1 METKILSKVSLRS
14 CQKRID
20 RCAMRWVYRGLAVF
34 GITVMAGCASTQ
46 QKVARQDPFEAQ
58 LLGLEQQA
66 LNKRIP
72 QVLAEQEARLA
83 KLPDYYLPQPD
94 LQASPDVITPVSAD
108 VAASR
113 RQTGPIGR
121 VSN

>member
-1 METKILSKVSLRS
+1 METKILSKVSLSFREQRLNRS
-14 CQKRID
+14 
-20 RCAMRWVYRGLAVF
+20 AMQWLQLGFAAFSILA
-34 GITVMAGCASTQ
+34 MAGCATTQ
-46 QKVARQDPFEAQ
+46 QKVTRHDPFEAQ

-94 LQASPDVITPVSAD
+94 LQSSSDVITPVSPE

>member
-1 METKILSKVSLRS
+1 MGTEILSKVSLR
-14 CQKRID
+14 CGWKRID
-20 RCAMRWVYRGLAVF
+20 RCAMQWFQKGFAGL
-34 GITVMAGCASTQ
+34 GILVLAGCASTQ
-46 QKVARQDPFEAQ
+46 QKVSRQDPFEAQ

-83 KLPDYYLPQPD
+83 RLPDYYLPQPD
-94 LQASPDVITPVSAD
+94 LQTSSDVITPVSPE
-108 VAASR
+108 VSASR
-113 RQTGPIGR
+113 RQAGPIGR

>member
-1 METKILSKVSLRS
+1 MGTKILSKVSLRS
-14 CQKRID
+14 DKKRVD
-20 RCAMRWVYRGLAVF
+20 RSAMRWLRLGISGLGIAVL
-34 GITVMAGCASTQ
+34 AGCASTSA
-46 QKVARQDPFEAQ
+46 KVSRQDPFEAQ

-83 KLPDYYLPQPD
+83 RLPDYYLPQPD
-94 LQASPDVITPVSAD
+94 LQASPDVITAVSPEV
-108 VAASR
+108 VAAR
-113 RQTGPIGR
+113 RQSAPIGR

>member
-1 METKILSKVSLRS
+1 M
-14 CQKRID
+14 
-20 RCAMRWVYRGLAVF
+20 
-34 GITVMAGCASTQ
+34 GISIFAGCASTSA
-46 QKVARQDPFEAQ
+46 KVSRQDPFEAQ

-83 KLPDYYLPQPD
+83 RLPDYYLPQPD
-94 LQASPDVITPVSAD
+94 LQATPDVITPVSSE

-113 RQTGPIGR
+113 RQAGPIGR

>member
-1 METKILSKVSLRS
+1 MGTKKLREVSLRIGGRRLDRS
-14 CQKRID
+14 AMQWFQKGF
-20 RCAMRWVYRGLAVF
+20 AGM
-34 GITVMAGCASTQ
+34 GILVLAGCASTSA
-46 QKVARQDPFEAQ
+46 KISRQDPFEAQ

-83 KLPDYYLPQPD
+83 RLPDYYLPQPD
-94 LQASPDVITPVSAD
+94 LQATPDVITPVSSE
-108 VAASR
+108 VMTSR
-113 RQTGPIGR
+113 RQAGPIGR

>member
-1 METKILSKVSLRS
+1 MQWFQKGFAGMGILVL
-14 CQKRID
+14 
-20 RCAMRWVYRGLAVF
+20 
-34 GITVMAGCASTQ
+34 AGCASTSA
-46 QKVARQDPFEAQ
+46 KISRQDPFEAQ

-83 KLPDYYLPQPD
+83 RLPDYYLPQPD
-94 LQASPDVITPVSAD
+94 LQATPDVITPVSSE
-108 VAASR
+108 VMTSR
-113 RQTGPIGR
+113 RQAGPIGR

>member
-1 METKILSKVSLRS
+1 MGTKKLREVSLRIGG
-14 CQKRID
+14 RRVD
-20 RCAMRWVYRGLAVF
+20 RCAMQWFQKGFAGM
-34 GITVMAGCASTQ
+34 GILVLAGCASTSA
-46 QKVARQDPFEAQ
+46 KISRQDPFEAQ

-83 KLPDYYLPQPD
+83 RLPDYYLPQPD
-94 LQASPDVITPVSAD
+94 LQATPDVITPVSSE
-108 VAASR
+108 VMTSR
-113 RQTGPIGR
+113 RQAGPIGR

>member
-1 METKILSKVSLRS
+1 
-14 CQKRID
+14 
-20 RCAMRWVYRGLAVF
+20 MRWLYGGFAAL
-34 GITVMAGCASTQ
+34 GILVSAGCASSP
-46 QKVARQDPFEAQ
+46 QKVSRHDPFEAQ

-83 KLPDYYLPQPD
+83 KLPDYYVPQPD
-94 LQASPDVITPVSAD
+94 LQASPDVITPVSTA
-108 VAASR
+108 VLEAR

>member
-1 METKILSKVSLRS
+1 MGTEILSKDSLRNR
-14 CQKRID
+14 QKRVD
-20 RCAMRWVYRGLAVF
+20 RCAMQWFQLGMAGF
-34 GITVMAGCASTQ
+34 GMLVLAGCASTQ
-46 QKVARQDPFEAQ
+46 QKVTRQDPFEAQ

-94 LQASPDVITPVSAD
+94 LQASPDVITPVSAE

>member
-1 METKILSKVSLRS
+1 MDTKILSEVSLRS
-14 CQKRID
+14 RQKRVD
-20 RCAMRWVYRGLAVF
+20 RCAMRWVYLGFAAF
-34 GITVMAGCASTQ
+34 GIMAMGGCASTQ
-46 QKVARQDPFEAQ
+46 QKVTRLDPFEAQ

-94 LQASPDVITPVSAD
+94 LQASPDVITPVSSE

>member
-1 METKILSKVSLRS
+1 MTMGA
-14 CQKRID
+14 KRVN
-20 RCAMRWVYRGLAVF
+20 RCAMRWFQLGIAGL
-34 GITVMAGCASTQ
+34 GISIFAGCASTSA
-46 QKVARQDPFEAQ
+46 KVSRQDPFEAQ

-83 KLPDYYLPQPD
+83 RLPDYYLPQPD
-94 LQASPDVITPVSAD
+94 LQATPDVITPVSSE

-113 RQTGPIGR
+113 RQAGPIGR